1 MSHHSSARL
10 VCSLLFGLAAAMPG
24 FAGSLPSS
32 ASSAASD
39 SVGSVSDSLGG
50 SSKSS
55 SEDKKVAEGDYRVL
69 QVAALDGRPG
79 MLRLTMRAVDRTGA
93 ADSGDLTLDLPQN
106 ALKQRML
113 ASGDVVTARQR
124 AYGYEF
130 AHADTRQAFFL
141 VLADDWHR
149 DLQSRPVTL

>member
-1 MSHHSSARL
+1 MSHLLSARL
-10 VCSLLFGLAAAMPG
+10 ACSLLVGLAAALPA

-32 ASSAASD
+32 ATSAASD
-39 SVGSVSDSLGG
+39 SVGSVSDSLSG

-55 SEDKKVAEGDYRVL
+55 SEDKKVAEGDYRVT
-69 QVAALDGRPG
+69 QVAALEGRPG
-79 MLRLTMRAVDRTGA
+79 MLRVTMRAVDRAGA
-93 ADSGDLTLDLPQN
+93 EGDDITLDLPQN

-113 ASGDVVTARQR
+113 AGGDVVTARQR

-141 VLADDWHR
+141 VLADDWYR

>member
-1 MSHHSSARL
+1 MSKLLSARL
-10 VCSLLFGLAAAMPG
+10 ACTVLFGLAAAAPS
-24 FAGSLPSS
+24 FADSFTSS
-32 ASSAASD
+32 ASSAASE
-39 SVGSVSDSLGG
+39 SVGSVSDSLSG

-69 QVAALDGRPG
+69 QVAALEGRPG
-79 MLRLTMRAVDRTGA
+79 MLRLTMQAVDRPGTDGA
-93 ADSGDLTLDLPQN
+93 ITLDLPQK
-106 ALKQRML
+106 ALKQRTL
-113 ASGDVVTARQR
+113 TAGDVVRTRQR

-130 AHADTRQAFFL
+130 AHADTREAFFL